1 MEVLTSDLTRLNA
14 DYARIEQAI
23 RYLEQHHEEQPSLK
37 QVAAELHLSEFHFQ
51 RLFTRWVGISPKRF
65 MQYLTKEHAKQLLDQ
80 SESLLEVSYQS
91 GLSGPGRLHDL
102 FVTWEAVT
110 PGDYKRKGEGLQL
123 KYGFYPSP
131 FGEYLLATSPR
142 GITNLIFLGE
152 RGRAGALDLL
162 REDWPW
168 AALQEDPGAM
178 QGISG
183 QAARLFTSLPGGPL
197 HLHLSGTNFQLKVW
211 EALLRI
217 PPGTVV
223 TYTDIA
229 LSIGL
234 PGATR
239 AVGSAVGRNPVA
251 VIIPCHRGS
260 ANRESLGIPLGLP
273 LNRPFW
279 AGCGSTGAP
288 LPVAG

>member
-51 RLFTRWVGISPKRF
+51 RLSPAEDQPKAFYAIPDQRAC
-65 MQYLTKEHAKQLLDQ
+65 QRAPDQ

-183 QAARLFTSLPGGPL
+183 QAARLFTSLPGG
-197 HLHLSGTNFQLKVW
+197 LSTC
-211 EALLRI
+211 
-217 PPGTVV
+217 T
-223 TYTDIA
+223 
-229 LSIGL
+229 
-234 PGATR
+234 
-239 AVGSAVGRNPVA
+239 
-251 VIIPCHRGS
+251 
-260 ANRESLGIPLGLP
+260 
-273 LNRPFW
+273 
-279 AGCGSTGAP
+279 
-288 LPVAG
+288 